1 MSGSWACSPLQPHS
15 STALLSALL
24 VDGWQVQVPKCPR
37 DSPLTVA
44 DAHVLSG
51 HTWVWVWASCCLRS
65 GQGASILAVWSQAR
79 SSWVRLFPPL
89 YQGDGPSACHGGWVR
104 VL

>member
-37 DSPLTVA
+37 DSPPHCCGRTRTVG
-44 DAHVLSG
+44 AHVGVGVGVLLPAFWSG
-51 HTWVWVWASCCLRS
+51 CKHTGCVVPGSLFL
-65 GQGASILAVWSQAR
+65 GAPV
-79 SSWVRLFPPL
+79 SSSVP
-89 YQGDGPSACHGGWVR
+89 GGR
-104 VL
+104 P